1 MIWYVLGFLLTAALL
16 LIGGIDYAV
25 NDYMG
30 SSRKRDCCLFQGRIV
45 GAGAAGI

>member
-16 LIGGIDYAV
+16 LIGGMDYAV

-30 SSRKRDCCLFQGRIV
+30 SSRKSDCCLFKRRV
-45 GAGAAGI
+45 VSAGAVGI